1 MPKRGENIHKRKDG
15 RWEGR
20 YKKAADSSGKTQYGS
35 VYGKTYSEVKAKLK
49 EVSKNQFLKQNPI
62 GKERKF
68 GEVLVL
74 WKETNR
80 LKHKGATE
88 SKYEYLIE
96 RHIIPELGNLP
107 LSAITTL
114 TLNEFAEKKLTS
126 GRINKRGGLSTA
138 YVRSMMIIVTSALQY
153 AINEGMC
160 PALKTAA
167 FKPTVEKNELRI
179 LSPQEQD
186 LFEMFLLSD
195 INETK
200 FGIYLSLN
208 SGLRIG
214 EICALRWNDNDL
226 ENQVIHIRSTIAR
239 IKNEHTGGTVL
250 IIDSPKTKA
259 SLRDVPIHSKLI
271 PIIAGMRV
279 HSKSQYVI
287 SNTAKF
293 ISPRTYEYRYHRL
306 LEQCGL
312 ESYNYHA
319 LRHTFATKCIIA
331 GVDVKTL
338 SEILGHS
345 SVSITLNTYV
355 HPSMKMKLN
364 QIEKINA
371 YSAYN

>member
-20 YKKAADSSGKTQYGS
+20 YKKITDSSKKTQYGS

-49 EVSKNQFLKQNPI
+49 EVYQDQILKLNPI
-62 GKERKF
+62 GKDRKF
-68 GEVLVL
+68 KDVLIL
-74 WKETNR
+74 WKKTNY

-126 GRINKRGGLSTA
+126 GRLDKKGGLSPA
-138 YVRSMMIIVTSALQY
+138 YVRTMMIIITSALQY
-153 AINEGMC
+153 AINEGLC
-160 PALKTAA
+160 PELKTAA
-167 FKPTVEKNELRI
+167 FKPAIEKSDLKI
-179 LSPQEQD
+179 LSSQEQE

-208 SGLRIG
+208 CGLRIG
-214 EICALRWNDNDL
+214 EICALRWNDIDL
-226 ENQVIHIRSTIAR
+226 ENKVIHIRSTIAR
-239 IKNEHTGGTVL
+239 IKNELTGGTIL

-259 SLRDVPIHSKLI
+259 SLRDIPIHSKLI
-271 PIIAGMRV
+271 SVIEEMRACSV
-279 HSKSQYVI
+279 SPYVI
-287 SNTAKF
+287 SNTVTF
-293 ISPRTYEYRYHRL
+293 VSPRTYEYRYHRL

-345 SVSITLNTYV
+345 NVSITLNTYV
-355 HPSMKMKLN
+355 HPSMEMKLN
-364 QIEKINA
+364 QIEKINS
-371 YSAYN
+371 YSA